1 MIRYRLFTDPQASHG
16 PGKYGGHDDDQRTGE
31 SVSEKDG
38 VEGTSTAPGDC
49 PGSRELTGLTAWLAA
64 AAIVVSTMV
73 MILISAA
80 GPNVSVPSM
89 RRTSGLPWW
98 HSLHL
103 SATLVTV
110 SLWAAMVLGCAGV
123 MAGLVAVA
131 HGARPPVRR
140 VIAFA
145 FLAVVVLTVL
155 PPAGSTDSMSYAANG
170 RMAVIGHSPYIM
182 TPRQLE
188 QAGDPVGKQ
197 LPFKEI
203 PSTWTNTVSVYGPV
217 ATGAEWVAA
226 ELGGTSLARITFWLK
241 LEEAIAFGAV
251 VLILDRML
259 RNNPEMRLRA
269 HLLWSVNPLLLW
281 EIVASG
287 HVDGLSAVFGLLG
300 VAALRSRGRP
310 AGGDAEPRIAGADA
324 GNPGSWAGLLSP
336 RGWIGLWRAG
346 PEVASGSAAM
356 SGLLIGVA
364 TGIKVEYVLFG
375 AAVAWACRRSL
386 KAFAAAAAGFL
397 VVVIPAYL
405 AAGDP
410 AIKVLITRSPG
421 VTWDNMYQLLWRP
434 VFGYTQFSTS
444 RIPPH
449 LEPVAYLLFAAVAVL
464 ALLRLPDRV
473 PGWPAVAPAL
483 ALSLA
488 WLFVTAFQRP
498 WYDVMAISLL
508 ALYSA
513 SKLDWVILIR
523 LLAGATVYAQAI
535 ESPAEPHWLYDV
547 VQFDGSWL
555 TPAVRLL
562 AAMALVWLCVSGR
575 WGWRSRS
582 VASSGRLPEL
592 LPLS

>member
-1 MIRYRLFTDPQASHG
+1 
-16 PGKYGGHDDDQRTGE
+16 
-31 SVSEKDG
+31 VSENDG
-38 VEGTSTAPGDC
+38 TGASPEDR
-49 PGSRELTGLTAWLAA
+49 PGSPGLTRLTGWLAA
-64 AAIVVSTMV
+64 AAIVAAVLI

-80 GPNVSVPSM
+80 GPSVSVPSLP
-89 RRTSGLPWW
+89 RASGLPGW

-103 SATLVTV
+103 TATFVTV

-123 MAGLVAVA
+123 IAGLIAVA
-131 HGARPPVRR
+131 RGARPRVRP

-155 PPAGSTDSMSYAANG
+155 PPAGSTDSISYAASG
-170 RMAVIGHSPYIM
+170 RIAVIGHSPYVM
-182 TPRQLE
+182 TPLQL
-188 QAGDPVGKQ
+188 ARTGDPVGQ
-197 LPFKEI
+197 QIPFREI
-203 PSTWTNTVSVYGPV
+203 PSTWSNTVSVYGPV
-217 ATGAEWVAA
+217 ATGAEWIAA

-241 LEEAIAFGAV
+241 LEEALAFGAV
-251 VLILDRML
+251 ALILDRML

-287 HVDGLSAVFGLLG
+287 HVDGLAAVFGLLG
-300 VAALRSRGRP
+300 VAALRARSQQ
-310 AGGDAEPRIAGADA
+310 AAA
-324 GNPGSWAGLLSP
+324 
-336 RGWIGLWRAG
+336 
-346 PEVASGSAAM
+346 EVAVGGAAV

-364 TGIKVEYVLFG
+364 AGIKVEYVLIG

-386 KAFAAAAAGFL
+386 RALAAAAAGFL
-397 VVVIPAYL
+397 VVAVPAYL
-405 AAGDP
+405 AAGTP
-410 AIKVLITRSPG
+410 AIKVLITRGPG

-434 VFGYTQFSTS
+434 VFGYTQFSAS
-444 RIPPH
+444 KVPPH
-449 LEPVAYLLFAAVAVL
+449 LEPVAYLLFAAVAL
-464 ALLRLPDRV
+464 LLLLRFPDRV
-473 PGWPAVAPAL
+473 PGLPAVAPAL

-508 ALYSA
+508 ALYST

-535 ESPAEPHWLYDV
+535 QSPAEPHWLYDV

-555 TPAVRLL
+555 TPAVRFL
-562 AAMALVWLCVSGR
+562 AVVALVWLCVSGR

-592 LPLS
+592 LPVT

>member
-1 MIRYRLFTDPQASHG
+1 LSPTHKCGDYD
-16 PGKYGGHDDDQRTGE
+16 YDQRTGD

-38 VEGTSTAPGDC
+38 TGASPGDRPHAPGLN
-49 PGSRELTGLTAWLAA
+49 PRTRLTAWLAA
-64 AAIVVSTMV
+64 AAIVASVLI

-80 GPNVSVPSM
+80 GPSVSVPLLPRS
-89 RRTSGLPWW
+89 SGLPWW

-103 SATLVTV
+103 TATFVTV

-123 MAGLVAVA
+123 IAGLIAVER
-131 HGARPPVRR
+131 GARPPVRP

-155 PPAGSTDSMSYAANG
+155 PPAGSTDSISYAASG
-170 RMAVIGHSPYIM
+170 RIAVIGHSPYVM
-182 TPRQLE
+182 TPLQLDRT
-188 QAGDPVGKQ
+188 GDPVGQ
-197 LPFKEI
+197 QIPFREI

-217 ATGAEWVAA
+217 ATGAEWIAA

-241 LEEAIAFGAV
+241 LEEALAFGAV
-251 VLILDRML
+251 ILILDRML
-259 RNNPEMRLRA
+259 RNNPGMRLRA

-281 EIVASG
+281 EIVAGG
-287 HVDGLSAVFGLLG
+287 HIDGLAAVFGLLG
-300 VAALRSRGRP
+300 VAALRARSQH
-310 AGGDAEPRIAGADA
+310 AAAAVGGAAAAVGVGGAA
-324 GNPGSWAGLLSP
+324 
-336 RGWIGLWRAG
+336 
-346 PEVASGSAAM
+346 V

-364 TGIKVEYVLFG
+364 VGIKVEYVLLG
-375 AAVAWACRRSL
+375 GAVAWACRRSL
-386 KAFAAAAAGFL
+386 RAFAAAAAGFL
-397 VVVIPAYL
+397 VVVVPTYL
-405 AAGDP
+405 AAGT
-410 AIKVLITRSPG
+410 AAVKVLVTRSPG
-421 VTWDNMYQLLWRP
+421 VTWDDMYQLLWRP
-434 VFGYTQFSTS
+434 VFGYTQFSASTV
-444 RIPPH
+444 PPH
-449 LEPVAYLLFAAVAVL
+449 LEQVAYLLFAAVALL
-464 ALLRLPDRV
+464 ALLRFPDRV
-473 PGWPAVAPAL
+473 PGLPAVAPAL

-508 ALYSA
+508 ALYST

-535 ESPAEPHWLYDV
+535 QSPAEPHWLYDV

-562 AAMALVWLCVSGR
+562 AVVALVWLCVSGR

-592 LPLS
+592 LPVT